1 MFSRTASRK
10 GTLTV
15 MADRTQRSI
24 IIDAPSD
31 RVMAVIADLESYP
44 EWVSAAHSVEVLEKF
59 ADGRVRTAR
68 FVLDAG
74 PVKDSYVLSYTWRPD
89 GKAVSWQ
96 LLSGELQKA
105 QDGSY
110 ELIDQPDGTTQVIY
124 ELTVDLT
131 IPMIGM
137 FKRKAEKV
145 ITDTALKELKKR
157 VEG

>member
-1 MFSRTASRK
+1 
-10 GTLTV
+10 

-24 IIDAPSD
+24 LIEAPPQ

-44 EWVSAAHSVEVLEKF
+44 EWVSAAKSVEVLERD
-59 ADGRVRTAR
+59 ARGRAGTAR

-74 PVKDSYVLSYTWRPD
+74 VVKDTYVLSYSWRAD
-89 GKAVSWQ
+89 ERAVSWR
-96 LLSGELQKA
+96 LVSGELQKA
-105 QDGSY
+105 QDGTY
-110 ELIDQPDGTTQVIY
+110 ELIEQAGGGTQVVY
-124 ELTVDLT
+124 ELTVDLN

>member
-1 MFSRTASRK
+1 
-10 GTLTV
+10 

-24 IIDAPSD
+24 TIDAPSD
-31 RVMAVIADLESYP
+31 RVMAVIADLQSYP
-44 EWVSAAHSVEVLEKF
+44 EWVSAARSVDVLETF
-59 ADGRVRTAR
+59 PDGRARTAK

-74 PVKDSYVLSYTWRPD
+74 VVKDTYVLSYTWRAD
-89 GKAVSWQ
+89 GRAVSWK
-96 LLSGELQKA
+96 LVSGELQKA
-105 QDGSY
+105 QDGTY
-110 ELIDQPDGTTQVIY
+110 ELIDQPDGTTQVVY

>member
-1 MFSRTASRK
+1 
-10 GTLTV
+10 

-24 IIDAPSD
+24 LIEAPSK

-44 EWVSAAHSVEVLEKF
+44 EWVSAAKSVEVLEKG
-59 ADGRVRTAR
+59 ADGRARTAR

-74 PVKDSYVLSYTWRPD
+74 VVKDTYVLTYTWRAD
-89 GKAVSWQ
+89 DKAVSWK
-96 LLSGELQKA
+96 LISGDLQKA
-105 QDGSY
+105 QDGTY
-110 ELIDQPDGTTQVIY
+110 ELVDQPDGSTQVIY
-124 ELTVDLT
+124 ELTVDLN